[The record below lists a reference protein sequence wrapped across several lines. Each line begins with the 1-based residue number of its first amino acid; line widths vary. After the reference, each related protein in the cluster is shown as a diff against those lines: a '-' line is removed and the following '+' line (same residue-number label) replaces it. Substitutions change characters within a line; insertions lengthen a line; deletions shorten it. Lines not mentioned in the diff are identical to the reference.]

1 MFRRYLL
8 KNRFWPVKNRNGE
21 TVFVTHNASQ
31 GGVYAF
37 LERQNE
43 RRGVRIVAGDEET
56 FFDNFEKLD
65 EYLDQIKRSTRS
77 QSNFVSILER
87 RSRQAYFRQLA
98 L

>member
-8 KNRFWPVKNRNGE
+8 KNKFWPVKNTNGE
-21 TVFVTHNASQ
+21 TVFMTHSASQ
-31 GGVYAF
+31 GGIYAH
-37 LERQNE
+37 LVREND
-43 RRGVRIVAGDEET
+43 RRGVKIVTGDDEN

-65 EYLDQIKRSTRS
+65 EYLDNLRRSARS
-77 QSNFVSILER
+77 QSKFVSILER

>member
-8 KNRFWPVKNRNGE
+8 KNKFWPVKNHNNE
-21 TVFVTHNASQ
+21 TVFVTHNPIH
-31 GGVYAF
+31 GGVYAHIVR
-37 LERQNE
+37 END
-43 RRGVRIVAGDEET
+43 RRGVKIITADEET

-65 EYLDQIKRSTRS
+65 EYLENLRRSARS
-77 QSNFVSILER
+77 QENFVSILER